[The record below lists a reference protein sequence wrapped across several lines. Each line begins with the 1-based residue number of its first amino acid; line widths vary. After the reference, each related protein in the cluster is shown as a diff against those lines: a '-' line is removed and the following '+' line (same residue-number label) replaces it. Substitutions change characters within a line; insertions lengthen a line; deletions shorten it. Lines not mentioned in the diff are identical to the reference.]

1 MEFEVLNNEAMVM
14 ALKAAN
20 AGAREIEKDSIA
32 TGRVDLPPQLRM
44 KNTKWRHG
52 PTNFQLADVEVELGL
67 GPRDGLFPI
76 PVIIDEAVGEE
87 VVLYLRDQT
96 PFMQALKRVRPF
108 QLFLKVG
115 VGRNHFGPVPFLL
128 FYVPNPRDESHYFVA
143 YDLYLDPGSNSQV
156 ALWRKLA
163 NQTHWHLFLVGA
175 GNQQEDFF
183 EFENNF
189 RLGESLDSIQA
200 ACENIQMIDFDR
212 AKAEFGDKYSIK
224 DLYRM

>member
-1 MEFEVLNNEAMVM
+1 
-14 ALKAAN
+14 
-20 AGAREIEKDSIA
+20 
-32 TGRVDLPPQLRM
+32 M
-44 KNTKWRHG
+44 KNTKWLHG
-52 PTNFQLADVEVELGL
+52 PTNFKMPDIEVELGL
-67 GPRDGLFPI
+67 GARDGLFPV
-76 PVIIDEAVGEE
+76 PVTMDEAVGEQ

-96 PFMQALKRVRPF
+96 PFMNQLKRVRPF

-115 VGRNHFGPVPFLL
+115 AGRNRWGPVPFLL
-128 FYVPNPRDESHYFVA
+128 FYIPNPMNNSEPFAA
-143 YDLYLDPGSNSQV
+143 YDLYLNPGSESQRG
-156 ALWRKLA
+156 LWRKLA

-175 GNQQEDFF
+175 GNQQEEFF

-212 AKAEFGDKYSIK
+212 AKAEFGDQYNIK